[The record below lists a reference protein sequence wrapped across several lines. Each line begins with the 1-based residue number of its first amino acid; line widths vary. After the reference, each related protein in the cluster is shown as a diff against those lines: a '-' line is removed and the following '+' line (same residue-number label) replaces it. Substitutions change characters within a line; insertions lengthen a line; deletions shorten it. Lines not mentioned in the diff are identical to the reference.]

1 MPWYRNK
8 LNRKLDEATELHKA
22 QHYPDEQHLLG
33 ANGWELERLVGISPE
48 EVPHLPQHRY

>member
-33 ANGWELERLVGISPE
+33 ADGWELERLGGISPE